1 MFFLFTRK
9 LYWKWKKFWCNSSL
23 LEFVSKRLVSKRR
36 PISSGGESEFPPLS
50 GPRFLLTFFPFS
62 DFAKHSTIWR
72 PGTDQLWI
80 HVFNTIPNI
89 RDLTN
94 FSMISLSQNL
104 LLHNYLSHNFLYD
117 FFVTEFI
124 DERSYGAAQ
133 IRNAVRQNILRLIL
147 HSLQHPS
154 PNLAHFLM
162 GFELRKPASKTNLQD
177 PGK

>member
-1 MFFLFTRK
+1 
-9 LYWKWKKFWCNSSL
+9 
-23 LEFVSKRLVSKRR
+23 
-36 PISSGGESEFPPLS
+36 
-50 GPRFLLTFFPFS
+50 
-62 DFAKHSTIWR
+62 
-72 PGTDQLWI
+72 
-80 HVFNTIPNI
+80 
-89 RDLTN
+89 
-94 FSMISLSQNL
+94 MISLSQNL
-104 LLHNYLSHNFLYD
+104 LLHNYVSHNFFCD
-117 FFVTEFI
+117 FLVTEFL